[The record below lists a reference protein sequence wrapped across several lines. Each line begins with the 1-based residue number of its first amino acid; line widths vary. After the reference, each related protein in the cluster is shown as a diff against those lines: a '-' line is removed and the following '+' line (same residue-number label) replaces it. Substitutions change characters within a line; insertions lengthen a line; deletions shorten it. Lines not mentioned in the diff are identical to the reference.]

1 MFKFFQIYLMDV
13 FFGGQFSRYGADVLS
28 VSEQP
33 LEDRVDPMNRV
44 FPKVTKCTFH
54 KYGPSGTVELKD
66 GLCVLPLNIINEKI
80 FIGVWFWLV
89 IVACITGVFLLY
101 RIAVLLGPQIRVAL
115 ITVRVSPSLINS
127 FLCGIS

>member
-1 MFKFFQIYLMDV
+1 MIGQIFFIDFFLGYEFQTYGMDV
-13 FFGGQFSRYGADVLS
+13 INFSETEPEGRA
-28 VSEQP
+28 
-33 LEDRVDPMNRV
+33 DPMHTV

-115 ITVRVSPSLINS
+115 ITVRVSFFPLINS
-127 FLCGIS
+127 SLCGIS